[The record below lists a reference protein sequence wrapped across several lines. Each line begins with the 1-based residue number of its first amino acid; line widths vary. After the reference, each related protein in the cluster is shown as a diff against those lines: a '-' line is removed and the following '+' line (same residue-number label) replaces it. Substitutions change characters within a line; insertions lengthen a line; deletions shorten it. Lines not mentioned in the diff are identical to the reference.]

1 MKRWIA
7 LVAALA
13 PLSALAAYPERPVRL
28 VVPWAAGGDTDNIFR
43 PFAPLLQ
50 KHLGQTVVIAN
61 VGGASGTRGAR
72 PSYDTYL
79 NFTPVAFSI
88 SAGKKWLV
96 EASVAPTV
104 IWPGRALA
112 SAARSFQLF
121 HGVFGLAV
129 STDAVELI
137 RQIGSK
143 SLYCTSATPA
153 Q

>member
-1 MKRWIA
+1 MPRNLSCPASTLPFWVRFESVRSTWPPRIA
-7 LVAALA
+7 
-13 PLSALAAYPERPVRL
+13 
-28 VVPWAAGGDTDNIFR
+28 FM
-43 PFAPLLQ
+43 
-50 KHLGQTVVIAN
+50 
-61 VGGASGTRGAR
+61 RGAR

-79 NFTPVAFSI
+79 NLTPVAFSI

-104 IWPGRALA
+104 IWPGRAFA

-129 STDAVELI
+129 STDAVEEI

-143 SLYCTSATPA
+143 SVYCTSATPA